1 MTKNLFSKQQQ
12 AQLKLNPYV
21 KTVSAKAITYTDEFK
36 EFFID
41 EYDKGKYPSE
51 IFLEA
56 GFDIEALGPARIRRA
71 SNRWR
76 TAYKEHGLTG
86 LEDARKHASG
96 RPLER
101 ELTLEEKYTR
111 LEAKMKLLEAEN
123 EFLKKLDQLERQMM
137 RQKSK

>member
-12 AQLKLNPYV
+12 TQLKLNPYV
-21 KTVSAKAITYTDEFK
+21 KTVSAKAITYQMKFK

-41 EYDKGKYPSE
+41 EYNKGKYPSE

-56 GFDIEALGPARIRRA
+56 GFDIEALGPTRIRRA

-86 LEDARKHASG
+86 LEDVHLYFEG
-96 RPLER
+96 L
-101 ELTLEEKYTR
+101 
-111 LEAKMKLLEAEN
+111 
-123 EFLKKLDQLERQMM
+123 
-137 RQKSK
+137 